1 MWKNQKTW
9 SFFLFVFLFLS
20 TFSSVQRAEAEE
32 VFLFTAKEAEQLWH
46 ADADWEIFQRTR
58 ASTDGPRVVIQR
70 PELKGTKDDP
80 LIETA
85 SPVDLFVTIER
96 NQAPVDMESLE
107 IKAKKGFFSK
117 SLTKKLRPYI
127 KGTVIEAIGIK
138 VPSGKFIIQITISDS
153 EGAKTIAAYRLSVKE
168 Q

>member
-1 MWKNQKTW
+1 MWSNRKTW

-20 TFSSVQRAEAEE
+20 TLSLAQKAGAEE
-32 VFLFTAKEAEQLWH
+32 AFLFTAKEAEQLRH
-46 ADADWEIFQRTR
+46 TEGEWEVFQTTR
-58 ASTDGPRVVIQR
+58 ASSDGPRVLVQR

-85 SPVDLFVTIER
+85 SPVDLFVTIEK
-96 NQAPVDMESLE
+96 NKAPVDMESLE
-107 IKAKKGFFSK
+107 IKAKKGWFSQ

-127 KGTVIEAIGIK
+127 QGTVIEAKGIK

-153 EGAKTIAAYRLSVKE
+153 DGAKTIAAYRLRVE
-168 Q
+168 